1 MKMEVAKKKKNQ
13 KIAGVI
19 LLVIVIVLSP
29 FLHDH
34 FHPLTLLITTIIIYA
49 IVMFIVGLLS
59 KEEKS

>member
-1 MKMEVAKKKKNQ
+1 MDVAKKKKNK
-13 KIAGVI
+13 KIAGAI

-34 FHPLTLLITTIIIYA
+34 FNPLTLLITTIIVYA

>member
-1 MKMEVAKKKKNQ
+1 MEVAKKKKNQ
-13 KIAGVI
+13 KIAGAI

-34 FHPLTLLITTIIIYA
+34 FKALTLLITTIIIYA